1 MSEIFRKLSQL
12 SFLRFLM
19 SGGVNTAVTYLVYL
33 LLLQIFSY
41 TVAYS
46 IAYGFGILLAFI
58 LNRYF
63 VFQTHRS
70 AKAAIL
76 FPFIY
81 LIQYLTSLIIIWLWV
96 EKLDLDA
103 MLAPLASIIVTIPI
117 TFTLSKLL
125 FSPKKVE
132 RI

>member
-1 MSEIFRKLSQL
+1 
-12 SFLRFLM
+12 M
-19 SGGVNTAVTYLVYL
+19 SGGVNTVVTYLVYL

-46 IAYGFGILLAFI
+46 IAYAFGILLAFI

-63 VFQTHRS
+63 VFQTSRG
-70 AKAAIL
+70 AKAAFL

-81 LIQYLTSLIIIWLWV
+81 LIQYLTSLLIIWLWV
-96 EKLDLDA
+96 EKLDLNV
-103 MLAPLASIIVTIPI
+103 MLAPLASIILTIPI
-117 TFTLSKLL
+117 TYSLSKLL

>member
-1 MSEIFRKLSQL
+1 
-12 SFLRFLM
+12 M

-33 LLLQIFSY
+33 LMLQMFSY
-41 TVAYS
+41 AVAYS
-46 IAYGFGILLAFI
+46 IAYGFGILLAFV

-63 VFQTHRS
+63 VFQSHRG

-81 LIQYLTSLIIIWLWV
+81 LIQYLASLMIIWLWV
-96 EKLDLDA
+96 EKLDLNA
-103 MLAPLASIIVTIPI
+103 MLAPLASIILTIPI
-117 TFTLSKLL
+117 TYSLSKLL